1 MAMQE
6 GSPADTQTPSAQV
19 VGNAF
24 VEQYYHILHQSPN
37 LVHRFYQDSSR
48 LSRPDMYGNMTTV
61 ATMHVSLLGVK
72 IISNMNRHEHIVI
85 ENSKYMASFL
95 LYLGCSCLLES
106 CSAQEMK
113 LLD

>member
-6 GSPADTQTPSAQV
+6 GNGAHTPSAQV

-37 LVHRFYQDSSR
+37 LVHRFYQDSSH

-61 ATMHVSLLGVK
+61 TTMQVSLLGVK
-72 IISNMNRHEHIVI
+72 RTSNINMHEHIVMK
-85 ENSKYMASFL
+85 NSKYMASFL
-95 LYLGCSCLLES
+95 FTLVIPVCLNPALYLRSS
-106 CSAQEMK
+106 S
-113 LLD
+113 